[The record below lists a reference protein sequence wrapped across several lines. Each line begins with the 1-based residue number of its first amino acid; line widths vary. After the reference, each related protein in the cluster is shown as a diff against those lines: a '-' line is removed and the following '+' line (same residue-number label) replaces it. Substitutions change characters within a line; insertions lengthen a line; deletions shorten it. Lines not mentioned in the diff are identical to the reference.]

1 MLAGM
6 DTTFIESFVIVAGCG
21 SIAEAARRQNLTS
34 ATVAQ
39 RIRTLEAELGT
50 QLLARAGRTVRPTE
64 GGLAILEQATRL
76 TRDVRELRSLARANV
91 LAGELRIGVIP
102 TAMTGLMPD
111 VLSALASKAPQ
122 VDIHV
127 MPSTSMEVYDR
138 LLRGEVHAA
147 LIVQPP
153 FAVPKTVE
161 WVLVREERLVVIA
174 PGALPIGNPMELLSS
189 QPFIRYDRRNWCGR
203 LADTYLRRHD
213 IRPHERFELGALDS
227 IAVLVARGLG
237 VSLVPDWAP
246 PWPAGLVL
254 NKEPVHAPDL
264 TRKIGLLHVR
274 NSAHERLIQLL
285 RTELL
290 ADVLPRKPGRARL
303 AAA

>member
-1 MLAGM
+1 M
-6 DTTFIESFVIVAGCG
+6 DTTFIESFVIVADCG

-39 RIRTLEAELGT
+39 RIRTLEAELGAS
-50 QLLARAGRTVRPTE
+50 LLARAGRTVRPTA

-76 TRDVRELRSLARANV
+76 TRDARELRSLARADI
-91 LAGELRIGVIP
+91 LAGELRIGVIS

-111 VLSALASKAPQ
+111 VLSALAAKAPQ

-127 MPSTSMEVYDR
+127 MPATSMEVYDR
-138 LLRGEVHAA
+138 LQRGEVHAA

-153 FAVPKTVE
+153 FALPKTIE
-161 WVLVREERLVVIA
+161 WVLVREEKLVVIA
-174 PGALPIGNPMELLSS
+174 PGDVPIGDPALLLGS

-203 LADTYLRRHD
+203 LADTYLQRHH
-213 IRPHERFELGALDS
+213 IRPHQRFELGALDS

-254 NKEPVHAPDL
+254 NKKPVRAPDL

-274 NSAHERLIQLL
+274 NTAHDHLIRMF

-290 ADVLPRKPGRARL
+290 ASVTPPRRARGSL